1 MKLRLANGLVIFSIL
16 TALLLGS
23 VVIYVVA
30 TRVENTLQAAD
41 RFRLD
46 AEGTLLISQMESF
59 LENRQKILQDHSRF
73 AIVRQ
78 TVMQPDEM
86 RAYISDFFQDITVL
100 GERYQQAI
108 VDFEGETIHSTL
120 GSPKVDYP
128 NNPTVVA
135 FLEGES
141 EEKITIQQYHDQY
154 YWMLLEPIYYQGNIE
169 GAIILQLPFTAVLDH
184 LNFGQNGLNTA
195 VSLIKGE
202 ERLYSST
209 LASKQIYDN
218 GDLYHS
224 EIVWEKFSLK
234 LRLGVDESLLQQA
247 RQELI
252 NDLSLMIFS
261 ASVLFAV
268 VSFFIGRNLLAQP
281 IQQLQRSARNIID
294 GGEDNPIDEN
304 LIWHETTDVAKDFN
318 RMVAT
323 VKKREYQL
331 RNSYD
336 ELKQIN
342 LKLRESQSQ
351 LIQSEK
357 MAGLGTMAAGVAHE
371 INNPVGYVNIN
382 VLTLKE
388 YFQSFAQLYD
398 FIVSLDDKPENQPLK
413 QQLVQLIKSS
423 GTEYAMEDVGELLD
437 ESIEGLNRISEIII
451 SLKSFSR
458 ADNDE
463 MSASDINQGLK
474 DTLRLVHNELKY
486 HCTLH
491 EDYGDLPLVPCNLG
505 QLNQVF
511 MNLVINASQAIEKEG
526 HIFIK
531 TEVKK
536 GYVVITIKDS
546 GKGIPQDA
554 LSEIFNPFFTTKP
567 VGQGTGL
574 GLSISHAIV
583 EGHNGKLLVRSKEGV
598 GTEFRVILPLE
609 NIQIDNPA

>member
-46 AEGTLLISQMESF
+46 AEGALLISQMESF

-100 GERYQQAI
+100 GERYQQTI
-108 VDFEGETIHSTL
+108 VDFEGETIYSTL
-120 GSPKVDYP
+120 KSPKIDYS
-128 NNPTVVA
+128 NSPTVVA

-141 EEKITIQQYHDQY
+141 EEKITIQQHHDQY

-202 ERLYSST
+202 ERLYSSA
-209 LASKQIYDN
+209 LASKHIYNN

-252 NDLSLMIFS
+252 NNLSLMIFS

-371 INNPVGYVNIN
+371 INNPVGYVNSN

-398 FIVSLDDKPENQPLK
+398 FIISLDDKPENQPLK

-437 ESIEGLNRISEIII
+437 ESIEGLNRISEIIT

-463 MSASDINQGLK
+463 MLVNDINQGLK
-474 DTLRLVHNELKY
+474 DTLRLAHNELKY

-491 EDYGDLPLVPCNLG
+491 EDYGDLPLVICNLG

-531 TEVKK
+531 TEAKT

-609 NIQIDNPA
+609 NIQVDNPA